1 MQNRSE
7 AALVA
12 LRRILRATELN
23 ARTLARSTGLTPS
36 QLIVLN
42 LVAHLGDATPTELAR
57 RASLTLATM
66 TTLVDRLE
74 DRGLITRRRD
84 ENDRRRMLIRIT
96 RAGKKTLDAAP
107 DALQLRFQ
115 ERFDA
120 LADWEQASLIAAL
133 ERAAALLGAKDID
146 AAPVLDIGALT
157 ELPDGG

>member
-1 MQNRSE
+1 MRERSE

-23 ARTLARSTGLTPS
+23 ARTLARTTGLTPS
-36 QLIVLN
+36 QLITLN
-42 LVAHLGDATPTELAR
+42 LVEHLGDATPTELAR

-74 DRGLITRRRD
+74 DRGFITRRRD
-84 ENDRRRMLIRIT
+84 EKDRRRMLIRIT
-96 RAGKKTLDAAP
+96 KSGKKTLAQSP
-107 DALQLRFQ
+107 DALQQQFQ
-115 ERFDA
+115 NRFDA

-133 ERAAALLGAKDID
+133 ERVAALLGAKDID

-157 ELPDGG
+157 DLPE